1 MRRLCSV
8 GWPSARRR
16 LLAFPPASAAASQ
29 RVTRSPAS
37 ANSVAAVRPAMPAPA
52 MTTWL
57 DDDCG
62 SRMGWLNLSHGA
74 IGDSGEEVPDMS
86 VLRKPG
92 AFEQGRFGLGD
103 SGFEGPVAH
112 LHFKITVARE

>member
-8 GWPSARRR
+8 GWPSGRRR

-37 ANSVAAVRPAMPAPA
+37 ANSVAAVRPAMPAPV
-52 MTTWL
+52 MTTWREV

-62 SRMGWLNLSHGA
+62 SRMGWLNFSQGA
-74 IGDSGEEVPDMS
+74 IADRGKEVSDTS

-103 SGFEGPVAH
+103 TGFQGPAAH
-112 LHFKITVARE
+112 LHFKDA